1 MIYSNKKNFIFY
13 LFQNFFVGIIPMIS
27 LAIFT
32 RIFSTSD
39 FGVFALAMVFGNICS
54 SIINFGLHAA
64 YESFYFRIKNQDE
77 KENLFN
83 SLFYFNII
91 LFLFFL
97 IPLNFFQNDISYV
110 IFNSTEYSEFLIASY
125 IASNL
130 SFLNSYF
137 LFKTRNQ
144 KDGKTN
150 SLIKISIVSIQ
161 FIISIILIF
170 YLEFKIEGLIYAIL
184 ISNLIILCYL
194 FIFMINNKK
203 SFDLRILKKALIF
216 SYPLLPKLLVGVANS
231 SYDKFIIKLLVSY
244 NGLGVYD
251 ISQRIAYQC
260 NNFFGVLQSTFLPDF
275 YKMANESNVFEKKD
289 LPLFIIKYFFI
300 STLFCLIFSF
310 FSFEFISIIT
320 PKKFH
325 DAINLLSI
333 LSLSYS
339 LLFFGYVPILIHLKK
354 TFLISKFSVFNFI
367 LNIIIVIYFIN
378 TFGLIGA
385 VIGILISNLITQVI
399 YFIILYRLF
408 PLKWDFKK
416 ILTIYFL
423 LFFFSIFII
432 IAREIELYYFFRL
445 SMKIVFLV
453 LFVYYGYYN
462 KIFDFKFYYNLVISK
477 LSK

>member
-1 MIYSNKKNFIFY
+1 MKNHQDKISHKNRFQLKFFRYFYNLFIF
-13 LFQNFFVGIIPMIS
+13 LLSSGLI
-27 LAIFT
+27 

-64 YESFYFRIKNQDE
+64 YESYYFRIKNQDE

-125 IASNL
+125 LASNL

-231 SYDKFIIKLLVSY
+231 SYDKFIIKLLVSF

-251 ISQRIAYQC
+251 VSQRIAYQC

-275 YKMANESNVFEKKD
+275 YKMANESNVLKRK
-289 LPLFIIKYFFI
+289 IY
-300 STLFCLIFSF
+300 
-310 FSFEFISIIT
+310 
-320 PKKFH
+320 H
-325 DAINLLSI
+325 
-333 LSLSYS
+333 YS
-339 LLFFGYVPILIHLKK
+339 
-354 TFLISKFSVFNFI
+354 
-367 LNIIIVIYFIN
+367 
-378 TFGLIGA
+378 
-385 VIGILISNLITQVI
+385 
-399 YFIILYRLF
+399 
-408 PLKWDFKK
+408 
-416 ILTIYFL
+416 
-423 LFFFSIFII
+423 
-432 IAREIELYYFFRL
+432 
-445 SMKIVFLV
+445 
-453 LFVYYGYYN
+453 
-462 KIFDFKFYYNLVISK
+462 
-477 LSK
+477 